1 MQSKSLYSFL
11 ELSII
16 NLIIFILDLLFK
28 NYGYITVN
36 PNPYLILN
44 LYVAIRYGTNIF
56 FASAALSTFFYFLSL
71 HIQYGLNVYLILF
84 SWPVL
89 KIPLFILSLG
99 FLIAFFRDNYVQT
112 INEQEE
118 KIKILSKKIETL
130 EDTIRKYENLTND
143 LQNKLLL
150 ENKGVSIFVDKLKDI
165 EYNNPEDIFNEAV
178 ELIYDFIE
186 AKTVSI
192 YTLSNNDFLR
202 LKVRKGPQILPN
214 SFPLEKSKVLSTAKD
229 LGFASASILYLSNVD
244 IDFSFEPAMASKIE
258 HMGKIL
264 GVIVIENIDPEK
276 INKNTETYLKILSDW
291 LSNMLYVSSELEK
304 QIIKNDLEKF
314 NFIFEKIEER
324 FERFKIPYSF
334 IKAKIK
340 ENSNIE
346 NIKRFIRETDFVFFD
361 EKNSELKIVLTSCNS
376 KGLKRV
382 LDKLK
387 DFKQIEIE
395 EAYTKE
401 WGNSLPLN
409 LYYF

>member
-291 LSNMLYVSSELEK
+291 LSNMLYVSSELEE
-304 QIIKNDLEKF
+304 QTIKNDLEKF

-401 WGNSLPLN
+401 
-409 LYYF
+409 

>member
-291 LSNMLYVSSELEK
+291 LSNMLYVSSELEE

-346 NIKRFIRETDFVFFD
+346 NIKRFIRETDFVFVD

>member
-99 FLIAFFRDNYVQT
+99 FLIAFFRDSYVQT

-401 WGNSLPLN
+401 
-409 LYYF
+409 

>member
-1 MQSKSLYSFL
+1 MERKTLYSFL

-291 LSNMLYVSSELEK
+291 LSNMLYVSSELEE

-401 WGNSLPLN
+401 
-409 LYYF
+409 

>member
-99 FLIAFFRDNYVQT
+99 FLIAFFRDSYVQT

-346 NIKRFIRETDFVFFD
+346 NIKRFIRETDFVFVD

-401 WGNSLPLN
+401 WGNSLFLN
-409 LYYF
+409 L

>member
-1 MQSKSLYSFL
+1 MERKTLYSFL

-89 KIPLFILSLG
+89 KIPFFILSLG
-99 FLIAFFRDNYVQT
+99 FLIAFFRDSYVQT

-291 LSNMLYVSSELEK
+291 LSNMLYVSSELEE

-401 WGNSLPLN
+401 
-409 LYYF
+409 

>member
-1 MQSKSLYSFL
+1 MERKTLYSFL

-28 NYGYITVN
+28 NYSYITVN

-165 EYNNPEDIFNEAV
+165 EYKYPEDIFNEAV

-244 IDFSFEPAMASKIE
+244 IDFSFEPALASKIE
-258 HMGKIL
+258 HTGKIL
-264 GVIVIENIDPEK
+264 GFIVIENIDPEK
-276 INKNTETYLKILSDW
+276 INKNTETYIKILSDW
-291 LSNMLYVSSELEK
+291 LSNMLYVSSELEE

-340 ENSNIE
+340 ENSDIE
-346 NIKRFIRETDFVFFD
+346 NIKKFIRETDFVFVD

-387 DFKQIEIE
+387 DFKRIEIE

-401 WGNSLPLN
+401 WGNSLFLN
-409 LYYF
+409 L

>member
-1 MQSKSLYSFL
+1 MERKTLYSFL

-28 NYGYITVN
+28 NYSYITVN

-130 EDTIRKYENLTND
+130 EDKIRKYENLTND

-165 EYNNPEDIFNEAV
+165 EYKYPEDIFNEAV

-244 IDFSFEPAMASKIE
+244 IDFSFEPALASKIE
-258 HMGKIL
+258 HTGKIL
-264 GVIVIENIDPEK
+264 GFIVIENIDPEK
-276 INKNTETYLKILSDW
+276 INKNTETYIKILSDW
-291 LSNMLYVSSELEK
+291 LSNMLYVSSELEE

-340 ENSNIE
+340 ENSDIE
-346 NIKRFIRETDFVFFD
+346 NIKKFIRETDFVFVD

-387 DFKQIEIE
+387 DFKRIEIE

-401 WGNSLPLN
+401 WGNSLFLN
-409 LYYF
+409 L

>member
-291 LSNMLYVSSELEK
+291 LSNMLYVSSELEE

-401 WGNSLPLN
+401 
-409 LYYF
+409 

>member
-99 FLIAFFRDNYVQT
+99 FLIAFFRDSYVQT

-244 IDFSFEPAMASKIE
+244 IDFSFEPALASKIE
-258 HMGKIL
+258 HTGKIL
-264 GVIVIENIDPEK
+264 GFIVIENIDPEK

-291 LSNMLYVSSELEK
+291 LSNMLYVSSELEE

-401 WGNSLPLN
+401 
-409 LYYF
+409 

>member
-1 MQSKSLYSFL
+1 MERKTLYSFL

-130 EDTIRKYENLTND
+130 EDKIRKYENLTND

-258 HMGKIL
+258 HTGKIL
-264 GVIVIENIDPEK
+264 GFIVIENIDPEK
-276 INKNTETYLKILSDW
+276 INKNTETYIKILSDW
-291 LSNMLYVSSELEK
+291 LSNMLYVSSELEE

-340 ENSNIE
+340 ENSDIE
-346 NIKRFIRETDFVFFD
+346 NIKKFIRETDFVFVD

-401 WGNSLPLN
+401 
-409 LYYF
+409 

>member
-99 FLIAFFRDNYVQT
+99 FLIAFFRDSYVQT

-244 IDFSFEPAMASKIE
+244 IDFSFEPALASKIE
-258 HMGKIL
+258 HTGKIL
-264 GVIVIENIDPEK
+264 GFIVIENIDPEK

-291 LSNMLYVSSELEK
+291 LSNMLYVSSELEE
-304 QIIKNDLEKF
+304 QTIKNDLEKF

>member
-1 MQSKSLYSFL
+1 MERKTLYSFL

-28 NYGYITVN
+28 NYSYITVN

-130 EDTIRKYENLTND
+130 EDKIRKYENLTND

-165 EYNNPEDIFNEAV
+165 EYKYPEDIFNEAV

-244 IDFSFEPAMASKIE
+244 IDFSFEPALASKIE
-258 HMGKIL
+258 HTGKIL
-264 GVIVIENIDPEK
+264 GFIVIENIDPEK
-276 INKNTETYLKILSDW
+276 INKNTETYIKILSDW
-291 LSNMLYVSSELEK
+291 LSNMLYVSSELEE

-340 ENSNIE
+340 ENSDIE
-346 NIKRFIRETDFVFFD
+346 NIKKFIRETDFVFVD

-387 DFKQIEIE
+387 DFKRIEIE

-401 WGNSLPLN
+401 
-409 LYYF
+409 

>member
-1 MQSKSLYSFL
+1 MERKTLYSFL

-28 NYGYITVN
+28 NYSYITVN

-99 FLIAFFRDNYVQT
+99 FLIAFFRDSYVQT

-258 HMGKIL
+258 HTGKIL
-264 GVIVIENIDPEK
+264 GFIVIENIDPEK

-291 LSNMLYVSSELEK
+291 LSNMLYVSSELEE

-340 ENSNIE
+340 ENSDIE
-346 NIKRFIRETDFVFFD
+346 NIKKFIRETDFVFVD

-401 WGNSLPLN
+401 WGNSLFLN
-409 LYYF
+409 L

>member
-56 FASAALSTFFYFLSL
+56 FASATLSTFFYFLSI

-99 FLIAFFRDNYVQT
+99 FLIAFFRDSYVQT

-118 KIKILSKKIETL
+118 KIKILSKKIDTL

-214 SFPLEKSKVLSTAKD
+214 SFPLEKSKVLLTTKD

-264 GVIVIENIDPEK
+264 GFIVIENIDPEK

-291 LSNMLYVSSELEK
+291 LSNMLYVSSELEN
-304 QIIKNDLEKF
+304 QIIKNDIEKF

-340 ENSNIE
+340 ENSNIK
-346 NIKRFIRETDFVFFD
+346 NIKKFIRETDFVFFD

-376 KGLKRV
+376 IGLKRV

-401 WGNSLPLN
+401 
-409 LYYF
+409 

>member
-1 MQSKSLYSFL
+1 MERKHLYSFL

-56 FASAALSTFFYFLSL
+56 FVSATLSTFFYFLSI

-89 KIPLFILSLG
+89 KIPLFVLSLG
-99 FLIAFFRDNYVQT
+99 FLIAFFRDSYIQT

-229 LGFASASILYLSNVD
+229 LGFASASILYLSNID

-264 GVIVIENIDPEK
+264 GFIVIENIDPEK

-291 LSNMLYVSSELEK
+291 LSNMLYVSSELEN
-304 QIIKNDLEKF
+304 QIIKNDIEKF

-334 IKAKIK
+334 IKAKVK
-340 ENSNIE
+340 EISNIE
-346 NIKRFIRETDFVFFD
+346 NIKKFIRETDFVFFD

-376 KGLKRV
+376 IGLKRV

-401 WGNSLPLN
+401 
-409 LYYF
+409 

>member
-401 WGNSLPLN
+401 
-409 LYYF
+409 

>member
-1 MQSKSLYSFL
+1 MERKTLYSFL

-291 LSNMLYVSSELEK
+291 LSNMLYVSSELEE

>member
-291 LSNMLYVSSELEK
+291 LSNMLYVSSELEE

-346 NIKRFIRETDFVFFD
+346 NIKRFIRETDFVFVD

-401 WGNSLPLN
+401 
-409 LYYF
+409 